1 MAGGFAW
8 TGCSEGI
15 SVSLFSQTQGLQI
28 RMDFNTH
35 KKFARL
41 DDGTEDPSTKSVVV
55 PAPEVREIDEAD
67 KLAKII
73 SDTLLSK

>member
-1 MAGGFAW
+1 
-8 TGCSEGI
+8 
-15 SVSLFSQTQGLQI
+15 
-28 RMDFNTH
+28 MDFNTH